1 MGIRIRTFLTRSPER
16 ALTVLTA
23 RRSLNF
29 SLVFLFVLVVAGG
42 RLIWKGHSISS
53 ARVLAVAAPGDVP
66 WGDPAPRLEPGEDAW
81 ADSLGDGFPDNA
93 RLDRA
98 PDRENF
104 ARWIAFLGESQYYRQ
119 SSSAREEI
127 RDCSALIRYAFRNA
141 LVAHTPAWRR
151 TVELPYDPGFPDVAK
166 FSYPNWPLG
175 RGLFRTRPGP
185 FRRADLEQGV
195 FAEFSDTATLL
206 RYNAFHVSRDLRA
219 AQRGDLL
226 FFHQAGERQPYHSM
240 LFIGQSNFQPE
251 GSDWI
256 VYHTGDIDGRS
267 GEVREVRS
275 GLLTEHPDPRWR
287 PLMANPRFLG
297 VYRFELLR

>member
-1 MGIRIRTFLTRSPER
+1 M
-16 ALTVLTA
+16 LTA
-23 RRSLNF
+23 RRRLNF

-42 RLIWKGHSISS
+42 GLNRKGHDIFSG
-53 ARVLAVAAPGDVP
+53 RVVLAAPGEP
-66 WGDPAPRLEPGEDAW
+66 GAGRSAPRLEPGEDAW
-81 ADSLGDGFPDNA
+81 VDSLGDGFPDNA

-104 ARWIAFLGESQYYRQ
+104 ARWTAFLGEAQYYRQ
-119 SSSAREEI
+119 SPSAREEV
-127 RDCSALIRYAFRNA
+127 RDCAALIRYAFRNA
-141 LVAHTPAWRR
+141 LVAHTPDWRR
-151 TVELPYDPGFPDVAK
+151 TVELPYDPGFPDVTK

-185 FRRADLEQGV
+185 FRRADLGQGV

-206 RYNAFHVSRDLRA
+206 RYNAFQVSRDLRA

-226 FFHQAGERQPYHSM
+226 FFHQPGERQPYHSM
-240 LFIGQSNFQPE
+240 LFIGQSYFQPE

-256 VYHTGDIDGRS
+256 VYHTGDIDGRR

-275 GLLTEHPDPRWR
+275 SLLTEHPDPRWR
-287 PLMANPRFLG
+287 LLMANPRFLG